1 MSKQQRP
8 APNPLI
14 TMLMWGAFLFLG
26 YQLFFNKG
34 APDTRT
40 SEELFE
46 TIVEHNQKGEDVSL
60 GRQIPPYL
68 DKLKQDKKE
77 GKLSDE
83 ELDLKQLEAAVLYAH
98 TQFAS
103 GLHQDKRKRIDAAY
117 NTLKGKFQ
125 KYSKNKELWE
135 ETAFDVE
142 PYGEQLPQYQITA
155 DELYT
160 ALVAELSHRNKDA
173 VVVGYVPGYR
183 LIDFFVRLTGSK
195 PNFSYWFAALLLAVF
210 VRLAVFP
217 LAQKQFIW
225 GRKMAHL
232 APLTKE
238 IQAKYKDKKTGKVS
252 DPQKLQTETMEL
264 YKKYGMN
271 PLAGC
276 WPMMIQMPLFLI
288 IFYCMRLYQFEFTKG
303 HFLWVQE
310 GADRFLG
317 IPLGPNLGERD
328 PILIVIYGI
337 SMVVATLMT
346 PASDPSQQRQHRM
359 IGIGFALMFSVMMF
373 FDSFFGWYL
382 PSAFIV
388 YWIFTNMLTTAQ
400 SLYVHRMNIPAPEPV
415 QTAAGGIIPTTATD
429 KNGKANAVDPGFFGK
444 TGKQHSKKKKKKRR
458 R

>member
-8 APNPLI
+8 APNPVI
-14 TMLMWGAFLFLG
+14 TFLMWGAFLFLG

-46 TIVEHNQKGEDVSL
+46 TIVEHNQKGEDLSL
-60 GRQIPPYL
+60 GRDLRVYL
-68 DKLKQDKKE
+68 TKLDQDQDA
-77 GKLSDE
+77 GKLSAED
-83 ELDLKQLEAAVLYAH
+83 LTLKQLEAAVLYSHA
-98 TQFAS
+98 QYAS
-103 GLHQDKRKRIDAAY
+103 GLHNDDRRKIDSAY
-117 NTLKGKFQ
+117 NTLKGKYQ

-135 ETAFDVE
+135 ETTFVVE
-142 PYGEQLPQYQITA
+142 PYGEQLPYYRISA

-160 ALVAELSHRNKDA
+160 ALVIELSDLNKDA
-173 VVVGYVPGYR
+173 MVVGYVPGYR
-183 LIDFFVRLTGSK
+183 VIDFFVKLTGSK
-195 PNFSYWFAALLLAVF
+195 PNFSYWFAALLLAFF

-232 APLTKE
+232 QPYMKE

-252 DPQKLQTETMEL
+252 DPQAQQAETMEL
-264 YKKYGMN
+264 YKRYGMN

-303 HFLWVQE
+303 YFLWVQE

-317 IPLGPNLGERD
+317 IPLAPNLGERD
-328 PILIVIYGI
+328 PILIVLYGVTMI
-337 SMVVATLMT
+337 AATLMT
-346 PASDPSQQRQHRM
+346 PASDPSQVRQHRM

-388 YWIFTNMLTTAQ
+388 YWIFTNLLTTAQ
-400 SLYVHRMNIPAPEPV
+400 SLYVHRMDIPAPELV
-415 QTAAGGIIPTTATD
+415 QTTAGGIIPTTAKD
-429 KNGKANAVDPGFFGK
+429 KNGKAAGVDPGFFGK